1 MYTNYFGLKEK
12 PFSIAPDPRYL
23 YMSELHREALAH
35 LLYGISSDGCFILLT
50 GDVGTGKTTVCR
62 CLLAQLPESTEV
74 ALVVNPRLSVLEL
87 LETICDELKI
97 PVARGE
103 KSPKAYIDRLNV
115 YLLEAHGQ
123 GKNVALLID
132 EAQNLS
138 LDLLEQLRL
147 LTNLETDQKKLLKI
161 ILLGQTE
168 LRQIL
173 DQPGVA
179 QISQR
184 ITSRYHLLPLGKKDS
199 YAYIEHRLAVA
210 GESEKVF
217 SQAALAKI
225 FALTHGIPRLI
236 NVLCDRSLLGTY
248 VEEKYLVSPA
258 IVEKAAAEVLGSVAM
273 AKTGSLRKQLWMKV
287 VGGLVLFVIVAAGF
301 SYYFSGRTGGFSNP
315 VESFVPIVSAPDTRG
330 EEAGFVAEI
339 GIPEEVPPEEELEK
353 EVREEAGVLLQEGEG
368 GTVVEATLPEEVVL
382 EEEPEKEEP
391 EEGGGISLVEEV
403 AAGGEADVL
412 EEVVV
417 EEESLREE
425 PEQPGATIHIE
436 PLEVFELSE

>member
-62 CLLAQLPESTEV
+62 CLLAQLPENTEV
-74 ALVVNPRLSVLEL
+74 ALVVNPKLSVLEL
-87 LETICDELKI
+87 LETICEELAI
-97 PVARGE
+97 PIDRE
-103 KSPKAYIDRLNV
+103 EQSPKAYIDRLNT

-132 EAQNLS
+132 EAQNMS

-161 ILLGQTE
+161 VLLGQTE

-173 DQPGVA
+173 DQPGAA

-184 ITSRYHLLPLGKKDS
+184 ITSRYHLLPLDRKNS
-199 YAYIEHRLAVA
+199 FAYIQHRLAVA
-210 GESEKVF
+210 GESGRIF

-225 FALTHGIPRLI
+225 FTLTNGIPRLI

-258 IVEKAAAEVLGSVAM
+258 IVERAAHEVLGSAAM
-273 AKTGSLRKQLWMKV
+273 AKTGALRKQLWLRLI
-287 VGGLVLFVIVAAGF
+287 GGAVLFVIVAGCL
-301 SYYFSGRTGGFSNP
+301 SYYYSVRTVESAKP
-315 VESFVPIVSAPDTRG
+315 VETSVPVVP
-330 EEAGFVAEI
+330 EQVVQVE
-339 GIPEEVPPEEELEK
+339 EEVS
-353 EVREEAGVLLQEGEG
+353 
-368 GTVVEATLPEEVVL
+368 VVETNIL
-382 EEEPEKEEP
+382 E
-391 EEGGGISLVEEV
+391 
-403 AAGGEADVL
+403 A
-412 EEVVV
+412 VVV
-417 EEESLREE
+417 EEEAVRREE
-425 PEQPGATIHIE
+425 PEQTWTTLSIK
-436 PLEVFELSE
+436 PLEISE